1 MTESSH
7 NQFGETAGLEA
18 PHCFEQLQ
26 AVPSSTVERSQL
38 IAENQRLKRQL
49 ANRTLMEIVGTSQAT
64 KMLRERVQ
72 QAANDDQPVLIEG
85 EPGTGTNLVA
95 CTVHTSSR
103 RAHRPF
109 VKLDGC
115 VLSAESL
122 ERELFGDT
130 PATYAEFDA
139 LPQGRIEQADGGT
152 LLLDNVDTIALPL
165 QKKLV
170 PIFQQGRFEV
180 PGAGELRRFNVRL
193 IAASHAKLAEQVRQ
207 GRFREDFYDHLSAQS
222 ITVPTLRDR
231 SEDISLW
238 TEHFLNRLAVNEGKP
253 AKRLSIDALK
263 LLESYDWPGNL
274 RELLNVIDRACALDF
289 GSRLTA
295 DMIRPWLGTHAEEDQ
310 AEASGITLK
319 EMERKLI
326 ETTFIRCCGN
336 REKTAR
342 TLKIGLRTLSG
353 KLRSYGYPPRGGPGS
368 NLGTA
373 QRRAA

>member
-207 GRFREDFYDHLSAQS
+207 GRFREDFYNPS
-222 ITVPTLRDR
+222 PCRP
-231 SEDISLW
+231 SE
-238 TEHFLNRLAVNEGKP
+238 
-253 AKRLSIDALK
+253 
-263 LLESYDWPGNL
+263 
-274 RELLNVIDRACALDF
+274 
-289 GSRLTA
+289 
-295 DMIRPWLGTHAEEDQ
+295 
-310 AEASGITLK
+310 
-319 EMERKLI
+319 
-326 ETTFIRCCGN
+326 
-336 REKTAR
+336 TAR
-342 TLKIGLRTLSG
+342 KTSAC
-353 KLRSYGYPPRGGPGS
+353 GPNIS
-368 NLGTA
+368 
-373 QRRAA
+373 